1 MAIPKGFSHTSGK
14 EALMASFNNWLIENI
29 DGGHLGVPPLP
40 GDKEFFW
47 VFDYPIAPQQFP
59 AITTTE
65 RGLFNLGEL
74 ALDKLVGHSSDGSPI
89 FGVRNQTLIEITCIS
104 QDSETF
110 TGSTLIV
117 RNLRDRVIFA
127 LTNAGHI
134 STPEVSK
141 IELRDYNNP
150 STPVIGFIE
159 LDRESNSINEK
170 FVVDPQNQNVK
181 RYVLLVRV
189 FWHEL
194 GQQLNITQ
202 NINSDTQII

>member
-1 MAIPKGFSHTSGK
+1 MAIPKGFRHTSGK
-14 EALMASFNNWLIENI
+14 EALMGSFNNWLIENI
-29 DGGHLGVPPLP
+29 DGGHLGILPLP

-47 VFDYPIAPQQFP
+47 AFDYPIAPQQFP

-65 RGLFNLGEL
+65 RGLFNLGER
-74 ALDKLVGHSSDGSPI
+74 ALGKLVGHSSDGSPI
-89 FGVRNQTLIEITCIS
+89 YGVKNQTLIEITCIS
-104 QDSETF
+104 QDSETL
-110 TGSTLIV
+110 TGSTRIV

-127 LTNAGHI
+127 LTNAGHV
-134 STPEVSK
+134 STPSVST

-181 RYVLLVRV
+181 RYVLLIRV
-189 FWHEL
+189 FWNEL